1 MKKEKT
7 VYQLIDKIKFSYVFV
22 AGILFILSF
31 FTANI
36 FDVVIFDALI
46 ILIGY
51 VVFKLKESTVLKFL
65 PLKYLLKYKFE
76 YAIEQEKIY
85 RSVLEIIIDDIRF
98 KINDIAYGPPI
109 IEDMIELT
117 KKSKNIS
124 IKINNLNFD
133 LIELK
138 ISKEMLLN
146 CLNVK
151 KSLTELTNLTIQI
164 PINQIMIRNSFLP
177 KDVLIFSNMNNDEL
191 LFKQIRHLTKEDLL
205 KIILSNNSSEIKKF
219 NKLFSDTNQISLNKI
234 PTLND
239 CKWKEFNFI
248 HSNIADVKTSD
259 SSIFNLL
266 NEDLKTLMNNKK
278 IVQLIKDID
287 SNISNGFT
295 FSTIDTEKWNKY
307 YKTEI
312 ISKLTSEYE
321 LEKGQEERIIQI
333 LKKLKNS
340 MIDKNKEK
348 DSLDKD
354 ISITAMEKM
363 LKLDGIDQ
371 IMIQSIAK

>member
-36 FDVVIFDALI
+36 FDAVIFDAFI

-65 PLKYLLKYKFE
+65 PLRYLQKYKFE
-76 YAIEQEKIY
+76 YVVEQEKIY
-85 RSVLEIIIDDIRF
+85 RAVVEIIIDDTRF
-98 KINDIAYGPPI
+98 KINDIVYGPPI

-133 LIELK
+133 LIEWK

-151 KSLTELTNLTIQI
+151 KSLTELMNLTIQI

-177 KDVLIFSNMNNDEL
+177 NDVLIFSNMNNDEL
-191 LFKQIRHLTKEDLL
+191 LFKQIRHLTKDDLL

-239 CKWKEFNFI
+239 YKWKEFNFI

-266 NEDLKTLMNNKK
+266 NEDFETLMNNKK

-287 SNISNGFT
+287 FNISNGFT

-333 LKKLKNS
+333 LEKLKNS

-363 LKLDGIDQ
+363 LKLDGID
-371 IMIQSIAK
+371 

>member
-36 FDVVIFDALI
+36 FDAVIFDALI

-239 CKWKEFNFI
+239 YKWKEFNFI